1 MKYIPYLFI
10 LLAFF
15 ADRLSKWW
23 AAAYLAAY
31 GPTKFNSFFT
41 LQETYN
47 KGVAFGLF
55 QGIGSYVGWLTVG
68 VVVGLLIYMIQLP
81 AEQWLTRIGVAVLI
95 GGALGN
101 LVDRVFVG
109 EVLDFIETP
118 FRQGIFNIADVMI
131 YLGMG
136 LMLLGSIIQRPNRSK
151 TPHL

>member
-10 LLAFF
+10 FLAFF
-15 ADRLSKWW
+15 ADRISKRW
-23 AAAYLAAY
+23 AAAYLAAH
-31 GPTKFNSFFT
+31 GPTEFNALFT

-47 KGVAFGLF
+47 KGVAFGFF
-55 QGIGSYVGWLTVG
+55 QGIGSFVGWLTIG
-68 VVVGLLIYMIQLP
+68 VVIGMFIYMLQLP
-81 AEQWLTRIGVAVLI
+81 EDQWITRIGVAVLI

-101 LVDRVFVG
+101 LVDRVFAG

-136 LMLLGSIIQRPNRSK
+136 LMLLGTIVHRPDRRKAPN
-151 TPHL
+151 L